1 MTPERRPTNRK
12 FRLIMGA
19 LAVVAVVSG
28 GAAYA
33 ASRDDSPQ
41 ARSQAIVD
49 DAAGTLG
56 VDPSALSSALK
67 KALENQVDAQVT
79 AGRLT
84 KEQGDAIKQRI
95 EDGTQPIFGG
105 PGFGGGP
112 SGHFFRGGP
121 GFGFAFGLGGRGLMG
136 GIEDVATYLDLKPA
150 DLVAQLRSGKS
161 RADIAQAQGK
171 TVQGLETAITDA
183 VTNQLDAAVAAGKL
197 SKDQETKLL
206 AGLAS
211 HLDDLVNGVH
221 KQFEFRRG
229 GPGGPHPAFGFGFGF
244 GFGGPGLMG
253 GIEDVATY
261 LDLKPADLVAQLRSG
276 KSLADIAQAQGK
288 TVQGLETAI
297 TDAVTKQ
304 LDAAV
309 AAGKLSKDQETK
321 VLSSLSSRLDD
332 FVNGAAFPFRHGH
345 GGWKAW
351 DGKDSTPPP
360 AAPADE
366 PAPAPATA

>member
-19 LAVVAVVSG
+19 LAIVAVVSG

-56 VDPSALSSALK
+56 VDPSKLSSALK

-112 SGHFFRGGP
+112 GGHFGRGAP
-121 GFGFAFGLGGRGLMG
+121 GFGFAFGFGGPGLMA

-150 DLVAQLRSGKS
+150 DLA
-161 RADIAQAQGK
+161 
-171 TVQGLETAITDA
+171 
-183 VTNQLDAAVAAGKL
+183 
-197 SKDQETKLL
+197 
-206 AGLAS
+206 
-211 HLDDLVNGVH
+211 
-221 KQFEFRRG
+221 
-229 GPGGPHPAFGFGFGF
+229 
-244 GFGGPGLMG
+244 M
-253 GIEDVATY
+253 
-261 LDLKPADLVAQLRSG
+261 QLRSG

-288 TVQGLETAI
+288 TVQGLETTI
-297 TDAVTKQ
+297 TAAVTKQ

-309 AAGKLSKDQETK
+309 TAGKLSKEQETK
-321 VLSSLSSRLDD
+321 LLAGLASHLDDLVNGVHKSFGFHRGGPGGPRPGFKFGFGFGLGAPGLMGGIEDVATYLDLKPADLAMQLRSGKSLADIAQAQGKTVQGLETTITAAVTKQLDAAVTAGKLSKEQEAKVLSGLSSHLDD
-332 FVNGAAFPFRHGH
+332 LVNGTGFPFGRGH

-351 DGKDSTPPP
+351 NGKDGAPPP